1 MHSTQVLRGK
11 MGQPANA
18 SSSSS
23 RRRATERRREG
34 GTERRREKN
43 LLHLPGNKQMMSQ
56 RKEEEREEEGGRKL
70 RLCPGTPVAAK
81 QAKGGRGK
89 GTTRSDNAPLLKS
102 FGTK

>member
-18 SSSSS
+18 SYASSS

-56 RKEEEREEEGGRKL
+56 RKEEERGRKL